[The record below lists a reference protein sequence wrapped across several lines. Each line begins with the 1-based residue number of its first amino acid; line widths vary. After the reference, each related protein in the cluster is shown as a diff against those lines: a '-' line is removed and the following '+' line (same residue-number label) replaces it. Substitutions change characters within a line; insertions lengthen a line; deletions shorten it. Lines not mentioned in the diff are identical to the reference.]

1 MVKMNRFIQFNDET
15 VDTQTLLLYERL
27 GRALADAQF
36 IELTERK
43 LLEFRPQESIV
54 SMSVFW
60 RHRSE
65 EVMHL
70 GRLSDV
76 YLLTAGF
83 WKHFNVQTW
92 SKFTRKIEL
101 DPFQKFSKEL
111 LLLLEEFRLMDRV
124 IQNRPG
130 TTKAFNIRRN
140 AYVNFHKNSVHPNM
154 QKGLLADALLNEL
167 FIMLHEGMFAE
178 SAVDWGPIP
187 IDLIKSVLEN
197 AYDANSTQD
206 NVFIVERIIS
216 IVAQS
221 FHQDLFH
228 QYYSIGDSL
237 SEQLPAFH
245 YHKGLGEIDEGEEGK
260 KETIEEV
267 FRSWH
272 EENERE
278 AGVHLEY
285 ELEHGRSGKSDG
297 SGETP
302 GNEDAQVEEIGF
314 GQSEGDVSKSSDG
327 EEKDEIEV
335 RESKRKAGKLFGKE
349 HLNVVY
355 EEQRVE
361 TINETE
367 NRQKL
372 LSWRELQRPF
382 VRSFIEEMKKRIDLK
397 EDSKRERL
405 MKGRLSSKLTTLV
418 VDERPKPFYRKNAP
432 SVNLD
437 AVFGLL
443 VDGSASM
450 IDKLDETK
458 QAVLLFH
465 DVLNELKVIHEISL
479 YYEEAEKASAEVQP
493 NVFGLMHTFMDRY
506 QDNGM
511 SILSFNANE
520 DNRDGFAI
528 RWMSERLSARQE
540 KHKFLLVFSDGEPS
554 AYGYD
559 RNGILDTAEA
569 VMEAEKRGISV
580 IHLFLSSEE
589 PLEEQKELFSMI
601 FGNKTAS
608 SSNVEDFTDQTLRIL
623 RKLFTIVI
631 RNA

>member
-1 MVKMNRFIQFNDET
+1 MDKV
-15 VDTQTLLLYERL
+15 
-27 GRALADAQF
+27 
-36 IELTERK
+36 
-43 LLEFRPQESIV
+43 
-54 SMSVFW
+54 
-60 RHRSE
+60 
-65 EVMHL
+65 
-70 GRLSDV
+70 
-76 YLLTAGF
+76 
-83 WKHFNVQTW
+83 VQ
-92 SKFTRKIEL
+92 
-101 DPFQKFSKEL
+101 D
-111 LLLLEEFRLMDRV
+111 
-124 IQNRPG
+124 RPG
-130 TTKAFNIRRN
+130 TITAFETRRS
-140 AYVNFHKNSVHPNM
+140 AYGSFHKNSVHPNL
-154 QKGLLADALLNEL
+154 QKGMLADALVNEL
-167 FIMLHEGMFAE
+167 FILLHEGMFAGSE
-178 SAVDWGPIP
+178 VDWGPIP

-197 AYDANSTQD
+197 AYDARNTQD
-206 NVFIVERIIS
+206 NVYIVERITG
-216 IVAQS
+216 IVKHS
-221 FHQDLFH
+221 LHQDLFH
-228 QYYSIGDSL
+228 QYYSIGDSI
-237 SEQLPAFH
+237 SEQLPEFH
-245 YHKGLGEIDEGEEGK
+245 YHKGLGETDEGEEGR

-278 AGVHLEY
+278 AGVHLEF

-297 SGETP
+297 SGATP
-302 GNEDAQVEEIGF
+302 GNEDAQVEEVGF
-314 GQSEGDVSKSSDG
+314 GQSEGDVSKHSDG
-327 EEKDEIEV
+327 EESDEIEV
-335 RESKRKAGKLFGKE
+335 RESKTKAGKLFGKE

-355 EEQRVE
+355 EEIRVE
-361 TINETE
+361 AVNETE

-372 LSWRELQRPF
+372 ISWRELQKPF

-479 YYEEAEKASAEVQP
+479 YYEEADKASAEIQP
-493 NVFGLMHTFMDRY
+493 NVFGLMHTFMDRNR
-506 QDNGM
+506 DNGM
-511 SILSFNANE
+511 SILSFDTNE

-528 RWMSERLSARQE
+528 RWMSERLSARRE

-554 AYGYD
+554 AFGYD

-589 PLEEQKELFSMI
+589 PLEEQKELFSTI

-631 RNA
+631 RNT